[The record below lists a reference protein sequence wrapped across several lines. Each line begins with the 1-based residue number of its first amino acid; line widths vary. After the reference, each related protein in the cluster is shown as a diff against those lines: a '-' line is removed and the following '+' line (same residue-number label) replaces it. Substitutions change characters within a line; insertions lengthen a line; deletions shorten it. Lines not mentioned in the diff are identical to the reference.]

1 MKTLLIVYFV
11 AINVVSVVVTAS
23 DKYVASHTSHDKYAP
38 RVPERTLL
46 MLSVLGGSVSMFITM
61 KIIRHKTKKPK
72 FMVGIP
78 IIIII
83 QAAAVFLILK
93 YAVGI

>member
-1 MKTLLIVYFV
+1 MKTLFIVYFV
-11 AINVVSVVVTAS
+11 AINIVSVVVTVS

-46 MLSVLGGSVSMFITM
+46 MLSVLGGSISMFVTM
-61 KIIRHKTKKPK
+61 KTIRHKTKKPK

-78 IIIII
+78 LIIII
-83 QAAAVFLILK
+83 QAAAVFLVCK
-93 YAVGI
+93 YAIGI